1 MKSAQNVRMC
11 GKQLADFLH
20 DLCRELGGF
29 HAPENKRT
37 DLHSRQISEESAVE
51 QSEQQRHHSTVLQSG
66 IVDECCRKRCTLST
80 LISYCANG
88 EQVSADRL
96 SELQNLF
103 SSNSETFSENQ
114 MREINTMK
122 DEFLFKENQNL
133 MEMMTEN
140 PDSVRNSHTLM
151 NTGANMPN
159 LGTNSRNRPV
169 FIVLP
174 QTYEERDAGSNSS
187 PEQNN
192 GYSF

>member
-1 MKSAQNVRMC
+1 MC

-20 DLCRELGGF
+20 DLCRHLGGF

-37 DLHSRQISEESAVE
+37 DLHSRQISDESAVE
-51 QSEQQRHHSTVLQSG
+51 QSEQQRHLSTVLQSG
-66 IVDECCRKRCTLST
+66 VVDECCRKPCTLST

-103 SSNSETFSENQ
+103 SSNSETFSENR
-114 MREINTMK
+114 MG
-122 DEFLFKENQNL
+122 ENV
-133 MEMMTEN
+133 MELMTEN
-140 PDSVRNSHTLM
+140 PDSVRNSHVLM
-151 NTGANMPN
+151 STEANMPN

-174 QTYEERDAGSNSS
+174 QTYEDAGSNSS
-187 PEQNN
+187 PEENN
-192 GYSF
+192 

>member
-1 MKSAQNVRMC
+1 MC
-11 GKQLADFLH
+11 GKHLADFLH
-20 DLCRELGGF
+20 DLCRHLGGF

-51 QSEQQRHHSTVLQSG
+51 QSEQQRHLSTVLQSG
-66 IVDECCRKRCTLST
+66 VVDECCRKQCTLST

-114 MREINTMK
+114 MG
-122 DEFLFKENQNL
+122 ENV

-140 PDSVRNSHTLM
+140 PDSVRNSHSLM
-151 NTGANMPN
+151 NTGASMPN

-174 QTYEERDAGSNSS
+174 QTYEDAGSNSS
-187 PEQNN
+187 PEENN
-192 GYSF
+192 GHSF

>member
-1 MKSAQNVRMC
+1 MC

-20 DLCRELGGF
+20 DLCRHLGGF

-37 DLHSRQISEESAVE
+37 DLHSHQISDESTVQ
-51 QSEQQRHHSTVLQSG
+51 QSEQHRHISTVLQSG
-66 IVDECCRKRCTLST
+66 VVDECCRKQCTLST

-96 SELQNLF
+96 SELQNQF
-103 SSNSETFSENQ
+103 SPNSETFSENQ
-114 MREINTMK
+114 MGERENM
-122 DEFLFKENQNL
+122 

-140 PDSVRNSHTLM
+140 ADSVRNPHVLM
-151 NTGANMPN
+151 NTGASIPN
-159 LGTNSRNRPV
+159 LGTNSRNRPI

-174 QTYEERDAGSNSS
+174 QTYEDSGSNSS

-192 GYSF
+192 GHSF

>member
-114 MREINTMK
+114 MRE
-122 DEFLFKENQNL
+122 NL

>member
-1 MKSAQNVRMC
+1 MC

-20 DLCRELGGF
+20 DLCRHLGGF
-29 HAPENKRT
+29 HAPESKRT
-37 DLHSRQISEESAVE
+37 DLYSRQISEESAVE
-51 QSEQQRHHSTVLQSG
+51 QSEQQRHLSTVLQSG
-66 IVDECCRKRCTLST
+66 VVDECCRKQCTLLT

-114 MREINTMK
+114 VG
-122 DEFLFKENQNL
+122 ENV

-140 PDSVRNSHTLM
+140 PDLVRNSHVLM
-151 NTGANMPN
+151 NTGANIPN

-174 QTYEERDAGSNSS
+174 QPYEDAGSNSS